1 MPDSHP
7 PTRGTR
13 RRARPPSPR
22 VGHSPNPPPSE
33 ERESLID
40 VLQRVR
46 AALST
51 VQIYGLIL
59 SSDRD
64 GIVCLDGAVRTEDAY
79 HDAVRL
85 ARQTP
90 GVRQVMNRLT
100 VDPLVGSMPVE
111 RTVTSAELA
120 AEVELNNTTFARST
134 EDRLNEM
141 IGTTDTAISTDE
153 AEPFFPPTD
162 PVIDRAPR
170 EVGGYTVVGGFAPTS
185 LDAPIE
191 LEHLPRPLQT
201 SDDEIARKVRLAL
214 KEDAATADLPIY
226 VAVRDGVVHL
236 RGVVPSLADS
246 DLVEEVTWRVPE
258 VLDVRDEMEVVGV

>member
-1 MPDSHP
+1 MPDSDRP
-7 PTRGTR
+7 NEIKR
-13 RRARPPSPR
+13 RRARPASRR
-22 VGHSPNPPPSE
+22 VGRPPAQRPSE
-33 ERESLID
+33 IQESLCD
-40 VLQRVR
+40 LLQRVR
-46 AALST
+46 SALST

-64 GIVCLDGAVRTEDAY
+64 GVVYLDGAVRTDDAY
-79 HDAVRL
+79 HDAQRL
-85 ARQTP
+85 ARLTP
-90 GVRQVMNRLT
+90 GVQKVVNRLS
-100 VDPLVGSMPVE
+100 VDPLVGSMPIE

-120 AEVELNNTTFARST
+120 AEIELNNTSFARST
-134 EDRLNEM
+134 EDSLNEL

-153 AEPFFPPTD
+153 AEPFFAPTD

-170 EVGGYTVVGGFAPTS
+170 EVGGYTVVGGFSPTS

-191 LEHLPRPLQT
+191 LEQLPRPLRT

-226 VAVRDGVVHL
+226 VAVRGGIVHL
-236 RGVVPSLADS
+236 RGIVPSLAES
-246 DLVEEVTWRVPE
+246 DLVEEVAWRVPE